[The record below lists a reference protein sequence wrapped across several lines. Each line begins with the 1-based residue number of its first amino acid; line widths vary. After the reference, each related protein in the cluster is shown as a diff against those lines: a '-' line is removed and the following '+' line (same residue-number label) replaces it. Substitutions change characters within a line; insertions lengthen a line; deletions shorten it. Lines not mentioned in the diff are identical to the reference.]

1 MKKAVFQ
8 METLTCPTCVKKIE
22 SALNSTT
29 GVEKV
34 DVLFNSS
41 KAKVQFDEASVS
53 TDKLKLTI
61 RKLGYVV
68 LSVKES

>member
-22 SALNSTT
+22 AALNNTP

-34 DVLFNSS
+34 DVLFNTS
-41 KAKVQFDEASVS
+41 KAKIQFDEDSVS
-53 TDKLKLTI
+53 VDRLKLVL
-61 RKLGYVV
+61 RKLGYLV

>member
-22 SALNSTT
+22 SALNGTT

-41 KAKVQFDEASVS
+41 KAKVQFDEAAVS

>member
-1 MKKAVFQ
+1 MKKAIFQ

-22 SALNSTT
+22 AALNGTQ

-41 KAKVQFDEASVS
+41 KAKIQFDEDAVSV
-53 TDKLKLTI
+53 DKLKLI
-61 RKLGYVV
+61 VRKLGYVV

>member
-1 MKKAVFQ
+1 MKKAIFQ

-41 KAKVQFDEASVS
+41 KAKVQFDETAVS